1 MKLSNMA
8 ENLIGSEIIKLAGE
22 VNERIAKG
30 QKIYNFTI
38 GDFDPKLFP
47 IPAKM
52 NTYIQEAYQAQETN
66 YPAGNGI
73 APLRNAISKYISHYQ
88 GLNYK
93 AEEIL
98 VSGGARPLIYA
109 LYRTIVDKGDKVI
122 FPVPSWNNNHY
133 CHLSGAEAIML
144 EVNAEDNF
152 MPKAKHIAPY
162 IKEAVLVSLC
172 SPLNPTGTVFTKES
186 LLEICELILS
196 ENKRREA
203 ENPNA
208 KPIYLMYDQIYNMLT
223 FDGVQHFDPVSLMPE
238 MRNYTVFI
246 DGISKA
252 FAATGVRIG
261 WGFGPSAL
269 IGKMQ
274 SILSH
279 VGAWPPKAEQVA
291 CSKYLADFAAIDTY
305 LVDIK
310 TAVYDRLKAIYTGF
324 KNLKE
329 KGYKVDAITPQGAIY
344 LTIQFDL
351 LGMKNQNTTL
361 NTTADITAF
370 LLEEVGLAIVPF
382 YAFGADK
389 NSTWYR
395 LSVGTCPI
403 DEIAP
408 MFEKLE
414 AALATFKA

>member
-1 MKLSNMA
+1 MA

-30 QKIYNFTI
+30 QQIYNFTI
-38 GDFDPKLFP
+38 GDFDPQLFP
-47 IPAKM
+47 IPDELNK
-52 NTYIQEAYQAQETN
+52 YIQEAYKAQETN

-73 APLRNAISKYISHYQ
+73 ASLRAAISEYIAHYQ

-93 AEEIL
+93 AQDIL

-109 LYRTIVDKGDKVI
+109 VYTTILDAGDKVI

-133 CHLSGAEAIML
+133 CHLCGAEAIML

-162 IKEAVLVSLC
+162 IQEATLISLC

-186 LLEICELILS
+186 LLEICNLIAK
-196 ENKRREA
+196 ENERRA
-203 ENPNA
+203 A
-208 KPIYLMYDQIYNMLT
+208 LDSHMKPVYLMYDQIYNMLT
-223 FDGVQHFDPVSLMPE
+223 FDGVKHFDPVSLVPAL
-238 MRNYTVFI
+238 RPYTIFV

-261 WGFGPSAL
+261 WAFGSNE
-269 IGKMQ
+269 IIKKMQ
-274 SILSH
+274 TILSH

-291 CSKYLADFAAIDTY
+291 TSKYLADFNAIDTY
-305 LVDIK
+305 LATIK
-310 TAVYDRLKAIYTGF
+310 TEIYERLKSIYTGI
-324 KNLKE
+324 KSLSA
-329 KGYKVDAITPQGAIY
+329 KGYSIDAIQPQGAIY
-344 LTIQFDL
+344 LTIQFNL
-351 LGMKNQNTTL
+351 LGLKNDKYNL
-361 NTTADITAF
+361 NSTEDITAF

-395 LSVGTCPI
+395 LSVGTCSKE
-403 DEIAP
+403 EIAP

-414 AALATFKA
+414 KALSTLK